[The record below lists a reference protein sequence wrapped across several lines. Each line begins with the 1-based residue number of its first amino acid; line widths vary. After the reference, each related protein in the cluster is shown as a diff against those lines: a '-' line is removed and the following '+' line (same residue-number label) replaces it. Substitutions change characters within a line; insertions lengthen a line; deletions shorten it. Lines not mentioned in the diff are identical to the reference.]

1 MRQFFSVAEPTDPTN
16 KDLATLEDVKLELG
30 ITGTTDDAKL
40 TALISRI
47 SGAIGDYCDRLFSL
61 EDATEIFVFDVR
73 ERFLSRQPL
82 LLRQYPVVEIESV
95 TMDGVEL
102 LSDAYEFDLASGRIW
117 LVSGA
122 WSGRVEVHYT
132 GGFDLPDE
140 APPAL
145 QWALIEAM
153 RQRLAFSSADPT
165 VRSTA
170 HGDTSVS
177 FYSEPTGGAS
187 GFSGAII
194 SALQPYR
201 RITV

>member
-61 EDATEIFVFDVR
+61 EDATEIFVFDVC

-132 GGFDLPDE
+132 GGYDLPDA
-140 APPAL
+140 APAAL
-145 QWALIEAM
+145 QWAVIEAI
-153 RQRLAFSSADPT
+153 RQRRAFNSSDPT
-165 VRSTA
+165 VRSTT
-170 HGDTSVS
+170 HGDTSVT
-177 FYSEPTGGAS
+177 FNSEPIQGSA
-187 GFSGAII
+187 GFSKSITDALDMFKRI
-194 SALQPYR
+194 S
-201 RITV
+201 V